1 MTVLLDITE
10 NKILRFTYL
19 KILLYI
25 EGNNELIWNRLKQSF
40 YVNPSVLKRVSFAQG
55 MKMFRHI
62 TFALQSKQMNAL
74 NRMNK
79 R

>member
-10 NKILRFTYL
+10 NKILRSIL
-19 KILLYI
+19 LLLYI

-40 YVNPSVLKRVSFAQG
+40 YVNSSVLKRVSFAQG

-62 TFALQSKQMNAL
+62 TFALQSKQMNAP